1 MDSLFDP
8 SQQEQHAD
16 YKIIAALERLS
27 QAFRTLMWSRGK
39 HLGLS
44 PIQMQCLVFI
54 RFHDNKR
61 NRIGHLAKEFDVAPA
76 TVSEAVR
83 ILVSKGFVQKQA
95 SVEDKR
101 VQHLV
106 LTPEGTEVTDKISD
120 WANVL
125 SEPLNEI
132 PIDRKHETLLQL
144 FHLIEAFQQK
154 GLITVARQC
163 TTCRFFRAADT
174 SNPDPIHYCKLLEK
188 DLPLT
193 ALRVDCPEHELQTQ

>member
-8 SQQEQHAD
+8 SQQEQQTD
-16 YKIIAALERLS
+16 YKIVAALERLS
-27 QAFRTLMWSRGK
+27 QAFRSLMWSRGK

-83 ILVSKGFVQKQA
+83 ILVSKGFIEKQA
-95 SVEDKR
+95 SAQDAR

-106 LTPEGTEVTDKISD
+106 LTAEGLTIVEKIGD

-125 SEPLNEI
+125 SEPLIQMPQN
-132 PIDRKHETLLQL
+132 RKQESLVLL
-144 FHLIEAFQQK
+144 FDLIKSFQQK

-163 TTCRFFRAADT
+163 TTCRFFRSDDA
-174 SNPDPIHYCKLLEK
+174 SGPDAVHYCKLLEK
-188 DLPLT
+188 ALPVP
-193 ALRVDCPEHELQTQ
+193 ALRVDCPEHELVV

>member
-8 SQQEQHAD
+8 NQQEQQVD
-16 YKIIAALERLS
+16 YKIVAALERLS

-54 RFHDNKR
+54 RYHDNSK
-61 NRIGHLAKEFDVAPA
+61 NRIGHLAREFDVTPA

-83 ILVSKGFVQKQA
+83 ILVSKGFVEKQA
-95 SVEDKR
+95 SAQDAR

-106 LTPEGTEVTDKISD
+106 LTAEGIAVLEKIGD

-125 SEPLNEI
+125 SEPLGQMPQN
-132 PIDRKHETLLQL
+132 RKQETLILL
-144 FHLIEAFQQK
+144 FDLIKAFQEK

-163 TTCRFFRAADT
+163 TTCRFFRADDA
-174 SNPDPIHYCKLLEK
+174 SGPNAVHYCKLLEK
-188 DLPLT
+188 DLPVS
-193 ALRVDCPEHELQTQ
+193 ALRVDCPEHELIS